1 VDIIFQ
7 TIGRLHREGITMLLV
22 EQNARM
28 ALQIAGRGYVIQTGV
43 VVLSDSA
50 ESLQRNEMVRKVYM
64 GET

>member
-1 VDIIFQ
+1 
-7 TIGRLHREGITMLLV
+7 
-22 EQNARM
+22 M